1 MFSRV
6 DQDIIFA
13 CIYNCLVNSGI
24 WLARMR
30 REDIF
35 YISDKRD
42 YVLNGLTSNVYIV
55 KYMNKETEKNLVK
68 ITTVRKS
75 RKQIKQNKET
85 SELN

>member
-1 MFSRV
+1 
-6 DQDIIFA
+6 
-13 CIYNCLVNSGI
+13 
-24 WLARMR
+24 MR

-35 YISDKRD
+35 YITDKRD

-85 SELN
+85 SELNQIDYF